1 MTPLTSP
8 VMNEHSF
15 LAWIDQAQPG
25 DSISYY
31 EGLLGVDRARDPSA
45 LPGSTRSELD
55 RIADHAMAL
64 AKDGCLLLV
73 QRRIAEDRIA
83 YIAIKASGDKPR
95 RN

>member
-1 MTPLTSP
+1 MKPRTLP
-8 VMNEHSF
+8 VLSERSF
-15 LAWIDQAQPG
+15 LAWVDQAQPG
-25 DSISYY
+25 DRISYH
-31 EGLLGVDRARDPSA
+31 EGLLAVDRAPGPSA
-45 LPGSTRSELD
+45 LPGSAHSELD
-55 RIADHAMAL
+55 RIADQAMAQ